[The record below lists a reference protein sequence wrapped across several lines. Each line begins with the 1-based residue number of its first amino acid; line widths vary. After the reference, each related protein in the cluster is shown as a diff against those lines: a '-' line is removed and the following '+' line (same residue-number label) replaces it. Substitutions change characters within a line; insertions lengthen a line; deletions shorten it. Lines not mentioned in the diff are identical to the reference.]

1 MECPKKCDGELKP
14 FVMNGVKYAQCNK
27 CGSIFAADAL
37 QADTIKSPPPKQK
50 KKGNSLKTI
59 LGLVGA
65 FFVVLVIAFIFID
78 PEEDDISS
86 EDKTLESKIS
96 EDRPL
101 SEFMDDVIPME
112 SLLFQVEA
120 GVSNT
125 KYDGYTLDY
134 DETSMT
140 INVWRESITT
150 TADLLLSEG
159 ASADDDNWVWLKNNT
174 GNTPDYICD
183 CIKSSGHDMTLTFN
197 VLDDKDHD
205 RVLMTF
211 TDTDLVYDILAQ

>member
-27 CGSIFAADAL
+27 CGSIFAADDL
-37 QADTIKSPPPKQK
+37 QVDTIKSPPPDPKQK
-50 KKGNSLKTI
+50 KKGSCLKTI

-65 FFVVLVIAFIFID
+65 LFLVLIIAFIFID

-86 EDKTLESKIS
+86 EDKT
-96 EDRPL
+96 
-101 SEFMDDVIPME
+101 SEFMDDVLPME
-112 SLLFQVEA
+112 SLIFQVEA

-150 TADLLLSEG
+150 TADLLLSER

-197 VLDDKDHD
+197 VLDDKNHD